1 MDLVPHIQSSSM
13 FHLGDRPSYHP
24 GHHRISSNL
33 ESPHGSLLRHNIAI
47 SPLQIQA
54 QIIIV
59 SGVRSGTVTTILWHK
74 SNRAW
79 LMRDGKTSP
88 RSRAGPLRAN
98 LQSMIILTAPHRT
111 NNSHRELM
119 TSKVHRSR
127 NHGSESPVFLLW
139 EFTWLSLPVCFSGEG
154 PLLLSTSA
162 NSPPPWKIP
171 HLEEFAREPV
181 SMIRKG
187 KTFSLALW
195 GIEKEHSVV
204 DSLSQPRRKPF
215 DAFLYF
221 TELCGVDGANTWMS
235 ADLCF
240 CRVLKR
246 ERITRCSCRFRT
258 PQYCLSNDFT
268 ADPCVAVL
276 EN

>member
-1 MDLVPHIQSSSM
+1 
-13 FHLGDRPSYHP
+13 
-24 GHHRISSNL
+24 
-33 ESPHGSLLRHNIAI
+33 
-47 SPLQIQA
+47 
-54 QIIIV
+54 
-59 SGVRSGTVTTILWHK
+59 
-74 SNRAW
+74 
-79 LMRDGKTSP
+79 MRDGKTSP

-240 CRVLKR
+240 CRVSKR